1 MCSLCPSHS
10 WLILQ
15 GTCAQMQCLLALT
28 PRPESQPGTIITRQ
42 CPSGGITLLFFE
54 SKERHFVICLPGMLV
69 FSPTLK
75 NYQKPLVINTNCPL
89 LNSVQHSRKAVF
101 LCQITWRSLCVELTD
116 GVHWWRLHS
125 NAHRAQ
131 ESTLGLWGSARKWT
145 RVGSKGC
152 GQRKSKEWNIVHW
165 DFLFSVMVTR
175 TSTATFLK
183 QMCLVFVL
191 L

>member
-1 MCSLCPSHS
+1 MNPCIGMACFISKLLHFQISGIQKRQLISHQLMCSLCPSHS

-42 CPSGGITLLFFE
+42 CPNGGITLLFFE

-101 LCQITWRSLCVELTD
+101 LCQIT
-116 GVHWWRLHS
+116 
-125 NAHRAQ
+125 
-131 ESTLGLWGSARKWT
+131 
-145 RVGSKGC
+145 
-152 GQRKSKEWNIVHW
+152 
-165 DFLFSVMVTR
+165 
-175 TSTATFLK
+175 
-183 QMCLVFVL
+183 
-191 L
+191 